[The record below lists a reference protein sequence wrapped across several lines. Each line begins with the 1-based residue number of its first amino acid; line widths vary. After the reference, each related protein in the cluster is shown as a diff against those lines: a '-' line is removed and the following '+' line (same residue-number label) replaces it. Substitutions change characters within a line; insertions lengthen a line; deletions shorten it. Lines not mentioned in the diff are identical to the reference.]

1 MTSNNETV
9 FLTEHSHWLLRSH
22 MTTNNETF
30 YITALYHW
38 LLWSHMKGF
47 THHKVKEKRK
57 WHKKLVSSTCWVD
70 TKEKK
75 DTEKRTTA
83 TESLQLR
90 WPIYYLQFDD
100 REFLFHSPTDAK
112 PQCLQLHSLFCKTH
126 VTNSSKLTFCCCC
139 HQVPNLEH
147 ISHSPFWISA
157 KKKKKQRKN
166 TDSERLLKNKETLIF
181 IYDPSAANSEWNTM
195 TVTWTC
201 LESLRNHHVCQQG
214 DKSTTT
220 RTTKRDKQKQ
230 TKTNNYKQVTDVL
243 LRWSWRT

>member
-1 MTSNNETV
+1 M
-9 FLTEHSHWLLRSH
+9 
-22 MTTNNETF
+22 
-30 YITALYHW
+30 
-38 LLWSHMKGF
+38 
-47 THHKVKEKRK
+47 
-57 WHKKLVSSTCWVD
+57 
-70 TKEKK
+70 
-75 DTEKRTTA
+75 
-83 TESLQLR
+83 
-90 WPIYYLQFDD
+90 
-100 REFLFHSPTDAK
+100 
-112 PQCLQLHSLFCKTH
+112 
-126 VTNSSKLTFCCCC
+126 TNSSKVTFCFCC

-157 KKKKKQRKN
+157 KKKKQRKN

-243 LRWSWRT
+243 LHWSWRTLTHNNEFFSVFFNLLIVLKITTPGQIAYKFD

>member
-1 MTSNNETV
+1 MAQKIGFINLLSWYKGKKGHWKKNHCDWISSVTVANLLFTILMTGNFCFNAQPTQNHSVFSFIHYSARHMSRILQNSPFATAVIKFQIWNT
-9 FLTEHSHWLLRSH
+9 FLTVPFE
-22 MTTNNETF
+22 F
-30 YITALYHW
+30 
-38 LLWSHMKGF
+38 
-47 THHKVKEKRK
+47 
-57 WHKKLVSSTCWVD
+57 
-70 TKEKK
+70 
-75 DTEKRTTA
+75 
-83 TESLQLR
+83 QL
-90 WPIYYLQFDD
+90 
-100 REFLFHSPTDAK
+100 
-112 PQCLQLHSLFCKTH
+112 
-126 VTNSSKLTFCCCC
+126 
-139 HQVPNLEH
+139 
-147 ISHSPFWISA
+147 
-157 KKKKKQRKN
+157 KKKKQRKN